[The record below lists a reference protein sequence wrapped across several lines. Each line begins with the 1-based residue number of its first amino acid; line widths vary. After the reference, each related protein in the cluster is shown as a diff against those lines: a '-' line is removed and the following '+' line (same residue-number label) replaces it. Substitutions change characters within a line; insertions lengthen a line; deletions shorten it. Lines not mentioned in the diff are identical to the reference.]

1 MTTPQHRP
9 PLAALAAAVF
19 ALSLAACGGGGGE
32 APPDR
37 PGSVVAPAAP
47 VVTITNNVAAETATG
62 PITFT
67 FSFNRDVGT
76 SFTADDVTVTSG
88 SKGAFTR
95 LSGTGA
101 TLVVVPTANS
111 SGTILLKVS
120 EGSTPENVQVSVCQP
135 TTTGSLADT
144 SPELAPPG
152 PSIFITIGMPASGE

>member
-47 VVTITNNVAAETATG
+47 VVTITNNVTAETATG

-76 SFTADDVTVTSG
+76 SFQSIGLDNIKFVTVPWQYSPVDPNRV
-88 SKGAFTR
+88 KG
-95 LSGTGA
+95 
-101 TLVVVPTANS
+101 
-111 SGTILLKVS
+111 LLTEDES
-120 EGSTPENVQVSVCQP
+120 
-135 TTTGSLADT
+135 A
-144 SPELAPPG
+144 
-152 PSIFITIGMPASGE
+152 